1 MMDAGEV
8 LFRLVGLA
16 QTTRQGLSDVGMPR
30 RMRELE
36 VMGYAAKAGDG
47 FKITA
52 KGIEHLKLNNHLLK
66 SL

>member
-16 QTTRQGLSDVGMPR
+16 QTTRQGLVDLGMPR

-36 VMGYAAKAGDG
+36 TMGYADKIGAGY
-47 FKITA
+47 KITP
-52 KGIEHLKLNNHLLK
+52 KGIEHLKVNNHLLK